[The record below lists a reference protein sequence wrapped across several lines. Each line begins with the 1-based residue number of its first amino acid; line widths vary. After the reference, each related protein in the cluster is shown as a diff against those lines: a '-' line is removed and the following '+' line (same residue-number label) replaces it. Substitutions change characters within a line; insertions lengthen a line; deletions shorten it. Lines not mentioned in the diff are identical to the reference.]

1 MATFALHT
9 WSLDTTALAD
19 VLRVARDTGWD
30 AVELR
35 RIDFIRGA
43 EAGQSEDGVLDVV
56 KKSGLRVA
64 CVGAQ
69 SGWMFTEGDARRTK
83 LGDVTDACR
92 RAAALGCP
100 MVMSPADTTIGPLPQ
115 AAASLREAGDIAARH
130 GVRLAIEAGSQ
141 SKQFNTLA
149 AVRELLRAAAHPACG
164 LLVDSYHLERCGE
177 KLPGLDGLRADE
189 VLYVQF
195 SDVPR
200 AVESGKVLDR
210 LPAGQGVV
218 PFREFFA
225 AIDRIGYRGPASY
238 EAPNPA
244 AWSRPPADV
253 AREAL
258 DAARRLVK
266 P

>member
-9 WSLDTTALAD
+9 WSLDTTPLAD

-43 EAGQSEDGVLDVV
+43 EAGQSEDAVLDLV

-69 SGWMFTEGDARRTK
+69 SGWMFTEGEERRAK

-100 MVMSPADTTIGPLPQ
+100 TVMSPADTTTGSLPQ

-141 SKQFNTLA
+141 SKQFSTLA

-164 LLVDSYHLERCGE
+164 LLVDSYHLERSGE
-177 KLPGLDGLRADE
+177 KLPGLDGLRAEE

-200 AVESGKVLDR
+200 SVEPGKVLDR

-244 AWSRPPADV
+244 AWSRPPVDV

-258 DAARRLVK
+258 AAARALAS
-266 P
+266 